1 MSKFGIVMEGGASR
15 TIFSC
20 GVTDALLEA
29 DIMPDYF
36 IGVSAGIAFGVS
48 YLSKQKGRNWEMT
61 EKYMADKRYMGLS
74 HLRKTKNFYNV
85 PFVFSE
91 IPNELIPFDYEAL
104 RNFPG
109 EVEVVVTN
117 VKTGEAEYMELE
129 RKDQEFKKLLAS
141 CALPVLFQP
150 VKIGKNYYL
159 DGGIADSIPIERAL
173 EKGCNKVLVILT
185 RQRDYVK
192 KTEKG
197 KYFSNFVYQK
207 CKNLCDAMDSRPERY
222 NACKKRLEELE
233 EEGKVFLI
241 APEDT
246 LGISRTEKDP
256 KVLRPLYDQGYEL
269 MQEKMD
275 ELRAFI
281 QSDS

>member
-1 MSKFGIVMEGGASR
+1 MKLGITMEGGANR
-15 TIFSC
+15 TIYSC
-20 GVTDALLEA
+20 GVTDVFLEEN
-29 DIMPDYF
+29 IMPDYF
-36 IGVSAGIAFGVS
+36 IGVSAGAAFGVS
-48 YLSKQKGRNWEMT
+48 YLSGQKGRNLRIARN
-61 EKYMADKRYMGLS
+61 YVADKRYMGLS

-129 RKDQEFKKLLAS
+129 RKDQEFKQLLAS

-173 EKGCNKVLVILT
+173 EKGCDKVLVILT

-256 KVLRPLYDQGYEL
+256 KVLRPLYDQGYEM
-269 MQEKMD
+269 MQAKMD